1 MGKLRRIIS
10 SFFRQ
15 PVAFDTKLSTKPISS
30 KFGMD
35 RGVPID
41 RYYIEDFLNKYR
53 SLITGNVLEIAE
65 STYSKKFGEK
75 VDKYEIL
82 HYDNSNKNATIV
94 GDLTNIES
102 LPENKVNCFI
112 CTQTLN
118 FIYNPQ
124 DAIKGAYKLIK
135 PGGVFLCTVSGISQ
149 ISRYDMDRW
158 GDYWRFT
165 DLSIRKLTEAVFGK
179 DNVEITIYG
188 NVLAATAFLQGL
200 SVDDLPDSTLLND
213 VDADYQVT
221 LGIRAIKR

>member
-1 MGKLRRIIS
+1 MLILRHLKRIFKRKIV
-10 SFFRQ
+10 FQDELR
-15 PVAFDTKLSTKPISS
+15 TTPISNI
-30 KFGMD
+30 FGLD
-35 RGVPID
+35 RGRPID
-41 RYYIEDFLNKYR
+41 RYYIEQFLEKNNQDI
-53 SLITGNVLEIAE
+53 SGDILEISE
-65 STYSKKFGEK
+65 SKYSKQFGTN
-75 VDKYEIL
+75 VSSYGIL
-82 HYDNSNKNATIV
+82 SYDNSNKNVTIV
-94 GDLTNIES
+94 GDLTKPEA
-102 LPENKVNCFI
+102 LPEKKIDCFI

-118 FIYNPQ
+118 FIY
-124 DAIKGAYKLIK
+124 DVTKAIEGCHKLLK
-135 PGGVFLCTVSGISQ
+135 PNGCLLCTVSGISQ

-213 VDADYQVT
+213 IDPDYQVT